1 MITFILLVGLWSGNG
16 GVAIEKV
23 EFTGVNAEANCEKA
37 ADKWRHK
44 MDSFSVTGQA
54 FCSVK

>member
-1 MITFILLVGLWSGNG
+1 MTTFILLVGLWSGNG

-23 EFTGVNAEANCEKA
+23 EFTGDHAEANCEKA
-37 ADKWRHK
+37 AEQWRYK
-44 MDSFSVTGQA
+44 MDSFSVSGQA